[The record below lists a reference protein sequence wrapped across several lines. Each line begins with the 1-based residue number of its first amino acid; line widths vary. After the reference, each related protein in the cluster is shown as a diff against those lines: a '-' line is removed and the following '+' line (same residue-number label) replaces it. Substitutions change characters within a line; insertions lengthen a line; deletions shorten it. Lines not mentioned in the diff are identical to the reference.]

1 MEKIGILTNWGVP
14 NYGTFLQ
21 AYAMQKVI
29 QQMCPEAVVSQIA
42 YLNKQHYDMY
52 YSLFDVK
59 YRMFIINPR
68 TYINMLKK
76 IRIRKLGL
84 PFQKYYEHIPSV
96 TLLENGEKQFDLVVL
111 GSDIMW
117 AYTMAH
123 NRDDEKLFG
132 IGLGAERIISYAPS
146 CGSAARETEIP
157 SYVAAGLK
165 NMAAISVR
173 DERSA
178 DFVQRITG
186 RRPEVV
192 LDPTFLW
199 DFEADENVVEPSVT
213 EEYLLVYGSFF
224 SEELVN
230 GAVNYAKQNGLTI
243 ICLDSLGDKFD
254 WCDRIIRMRELS
266 PFEWVGYFKKASTI
280 MTCTFHGLMFSF
292 ILKKPVVFQPTQ
304 FVMDKVDDLI
314 EKLDLKE
321 VLLEKQTFAEKQCYD
336 WNYSLINQ
344 KLAPL
349 REASLRYLG
358 EALLYGRQEA

>member
-1 MEKIGILTNWGVP
+1 MTQIGILTNWGVP

-29 QQMCPEAVVSQIA
+29 QEMCPETMVNQIA

-68 TYINMLKK
+68 TYINGFKK
-76 IRIRKLGL
+76 IHIRKLSL
-84 PFQKYYEHIPSV
+84 PFQKYYERIPH
-96 TLLENGEKQFDLVVL
+96 TALLENGEKQFDLVVL

-123 NRDDEKLFG
+123 NRDDVKLFG

-146 CGSAARETEIP
+146 CGSAGRETEVP
-157 SYVAAGLK
+157 PYVASGLK

-173 DERSA
+173 DEQSA

-186 RRPEVV
+186 SRPEVV

-199 DFEADENVVEPSVT
+199 DFETDKNVVEPSIT

-230 GAVNYAKQNGLTI
+230 GAVNYAKQNALKI

-254 WCDRIIRMRELS
+254 WCDRIIRMKELS
-266 PFEWVGYFKKASTI
+266 PFEWVGYFKKATMI

-292 ILKKPVVFQPTQ
+292 ILKKPVVFHPTK

-321 VLLEKQTFAEKQCYD
+321 VLIEKQTFEEKRRFD
-336 WNYSLINQ
+336 WDYSLINQ
-344 KLAPL
+344 KLIPL
-349 REASLRYLG
+349 RDASLRYLK
-358 EALLYGRQEA
+358 EALLYGEQKG